1 MPSVPCSRRSA
12 WMASRGVHPWTTPD
26 LAIVLS
32 IPARM
37 SLPSAIIVR
46 RAAFAR
52 TEQVAY
58 QQIPPLY
65 VQITDIT
72 ADARTTW
79 RKTWE
84 GRHPSGYGEFPWERL
99 WFRHCR
105 YSAEA
110 FQMAIW
116 SHETLCGLAIGTIP
130 KARRRLTL
138 RYMEAKPNDPNPL
151 RGKIMGLVA
160 IAAEYYTAGLDL
172 PLLELQDPAPGLVT
186 RYQAH
191 GFTLAHSQGHTRYLV
206 KRL

>member
-1 MPSVPCSRRSA
+1 
-12 WMASRGVHPWTTPD
+12 
-26 LAIVLS
+26 
-32 IPARM
+32 M

-72 ADARTTW
+72 SDARTAW

-138 RYMEAKPNDPNPL
+138 RYMEAKPIRILCAERSWGSLPSRRSIIRPGSICRSWNYRTRRQAWSPGIRLMASPL
-151 RGKIMGLVA
+151 RIRKG
-160 IAAEYYTAGLDL
+160 THD
-172 PLLELQDPAPGLVT
+172 T
-186 RYQAH
+186 W
-191 GFTLAHSQGHTRYLV
+191 
-206 KRL
+206 